1 VQQINTLSATVN
13 KTYPLIPGVNYDDIL
28 VAIPSET
35 VAQMGTM
42 AFLEAIPEERIL
54 RMLQKIESLRHN
66 FVYDLTGKTRDA
78 YSALLQN
85 IGTLLGK

>member
-1 VQQINTLSATVN
+1 
-13 KTYPLIPGVNYDDIL
+13 
-28 VAIPSET
+28 
-35 VAQMGTM
+35 M